1 MQKYAAFAAS
11 AFQTQLAYRGQVWAQ
26 ALGYFISISAK
37 VAIWTAVY
45 AGLASVDGVT
55 LPQMVTYA
63 VISASVDVSWHWEEF
78 VRKVGVQIKSGD
90 LATYLLKPLR
100 YPLMLFSSECG
111 NLGFGLVALVVP
123 VTIVSGLLYGLMPP
137 ATLAHGLLFIVM
149 WGLGFL
155 ILFLC
160 ATIAAILSFWLMTA
174 FALEWML
181 TALLAIL
188 SGRIVPL
195 WFFPEQAAAVLN
207 YLPFAWVA
215 FHPSAVYLGQVDL
228 AGAFWLV
235 VLGLAWAAALAGV
248 VALLWS
254 GASRRLIVQGG

>member
-1 MQKYAAFAAS
+1 MYLSFATS
-11 AFQTQLAYRGQVWAQ
+11 AFQTQLAYRAQVWAQ
-26 ALGYFISISAK
+26 VLGYFIHISAK

-63 VISASVDVSWHWEEF
+63 IVAGSIDVGWHWEQF
-78 VRKVGVQIKSGD
+78 IRKVDVQIKSGD
-90 LATYLLKPLR
+90 LAVYLLKPLR
-100 YPLMLFSSECG
+100 YPMMLFSAECG
-111 NLGFGLVALVVP
+111 NLGFGLLALVVP
-123 VTIVSGLLYGLMPP
+123 VTVASALLYGLMPP
-137 ATLAHGLLFIVM
+137 ATLTHGVLFVVM

-160 ATIAAILSFWLMTA
+160 AAIAALLSFWLMTA
-174 FALEWML
+174 FSLEWTL

-195 WFFPEQAAAVLN
+195 WFFPEGAADVLN
-207 YLPFAWVA
+207 VLPFAWIA
-215 FHPSAVYLGQVDL
+215 FHPSAVYLGQVDVAEAL
-228 AGAFWLV
+228 WLV
-235 VLGLAWAAALAGV
+235 AMGLAWVAVLTAT

-254 GASRRLIVQGG
+254 RASRRLVVQGG